1 MAAALEPYERA
12 EAEKRMK
19 AGKAPPVT
27 FTEGGNATDK
37 VADAVGM
44 NRTMAPHWADESLG
58 VPFTPYALRR

>member
-44 NRTMAPHWADESLG
+44 NRTMAPRYSPTTLARVSG
-58 VPFTPYALRR
+58 